1 VCKIQILS
9 IKFAK
14 IWSFSHKFCI
24 LNNNFFILKNCPT
37 AQNLEEATRPP
48 ATTPLGL
55 GFGPT
60 KHCTGPH
67 QQKMGAKNFHPTAQ
81 ELQTTKNDH
90 KKFGLELEMKISF
103 FAHMLYR
110 GHKSA
115 KK

>member
-1 VCKIQILS
+1 
-9 IKFAK
+9 
-14 IWSFSHKFCI
+14 
-24 LNNNFFILKNCPT
+24 
-37 AQNLEEATRPP
+37 
-48 ATTPLGL
+48 
-55 GFGPT
+55 
-60 KHCTGPH
+60 
-67 QQKMGAKNFHPTAQ
+67 MGAKNFHPTAQ